1 MREII
6 IAHTPDADDAFMFYA
21 LTAGIIKPTA
31 VSITH
36 KLMQMQILNEAAIK
50 GEYEMSALSFAA
62 YPQVADRYFLMS
74 CGACMG
80 YKTGPMLLAKEAIEP
95 DKIKQLKIAVPG
107 KLTTAY
113 LLLKIFCPEIETV
126 PMPFNLIMDA
136 VLNGSVEA
144 GLVIDGGQMTYSKL
158 GLTKIL
164 DLGIWW
170 YDQTSLPLP
179 LGGNIVRRDL
189 PETII
194 TQLVLLLK
202 QSVRYALEHREEA
215 VEYAMRYS
223 QGMSKEQAMQF
234 IGRYVNEL
242 TLDYGDEGKAALNE
256 LFKRGHAAGLIQ
268 KQLSLEFV

>member
-223 QGMSKEQAMQF
+223 QGMSKEQAMHF